1 MNEDF
6 QEYMIQANALM
17 GYLRALKLHMESKI
31 LGNGENLLVPQLKVL
46 LLVAQEL
53 FQDQD
58 QLLVLQLKLAVAQLV
73 RLQIA

>member
-1 MNEDF
+1 MIIMNEDF

-46 LLVAQEL
+46 LLVA
-53 FQDQD
+53 
-58 QLLVLQLKLAVAQLV
+58 
-73 RLQIA
+73 